1 MKRTPAVAAMLT
13 LLLSAVCG
21 AEPEL
26 CFSFED
32 EALPGVAGKAADAA
46 GQVRELVP
54 EKAGFPGGKDFSVSC
69 FIRPSAKPGY
79 QIVLSQAGMNP
90 ADRLWWIGYSPSLRR
105 FDFLVRDADGKGQ
118 SQVFSRSVDSS
129 SGWIHVAAA
138 CRDGKLA
145 IRATGLEKAQLDTGS
160 AAVENRG
167 VRRGAMPLLLGGRRG
182 EQPRGCFDGAVDEL
196 TLWSRGLSDR
206 ELDVLFRLGKS
217 GKTFSEKEF
226 DALLA
231 QSEFKPVEP
240 EHPVFGVFPEKRRSA
255 KPGTIPAGECCLFP
269 EQLANGDFTVELA
282 LTMNDPASCRWL
294 FELGADGFRFDGA
307 KKLLVNAGNHGA
319 ADFRNRPLG
328 HRFEQAPRQLR
339 LGLARRGAGLAVSL
353 DGKEVW
359 NGTFS
364 RDTVGELALNVES
377 GSVTVDGFSVRG
389 ALLKRDIVPVF
400 PEGEAG
406 SRFYRIP
413 ALAAGKDGT
422 LHAFAEARR
431 TSLGDV
437 GEIDIAYR
445 RSADGGKSWE
455 PVRFLTRR
463 HDQGFSSNNPSP
475 AIDPVSGR
483 LHLFY
488 VEVPAKKW
496 GQHDYRVLHT
506 VSGDGG
512 GNWSEPVD
520 IAPMLPKEWGVF
532 LPAPGHSLVLKH
544 GKYAGR
550 IVVPGWCNR
559 PDKGTN
565 FYQSTLILSD
575 DGGRS
580 FRAGGVAMEKS
591 DECML
596 AELPDGAL
604 VMAIRPTASHREV
617 RFFAVSRD
625 GGESFEPACA
635 DPALRAVVC
644 QNSILAGS
652 DGSLNYLYPAGGSY
666 APDAM
671 CRRAALTLRR
681 KSPVA
686 KEWSA
691 PQPVY
696 LGRSGYSDLAE
707 LPDGSLGILF
717 EGGRKSDM
725 GGIGFVRMPKGGF

>member
-1 MKRTPAVAAMLT
+1 M
-13 LLLSAVCG
+13 
-21 AEPEL
+21 
-26 CFSFED
+26 
-32 EALPGVAGKAADAA
+32 
-46 GQVRELVP
+46 
-54 EKAGFPGGKDFSVSC
+54 
-69 FIRPSAKPGY
+69 
-79 QIVLSQAGMNP
+79 
-90 ADRLWWIGYSPSLRR
+90 
-105 FDFLVRDADGKGQ
+105 
-118 SQVFSRSVDSS
+118 
-129 SGWIHVAAA
+129 
-138 CRDGKLA
+138 
-145 IRATGLEKAQLDTGS
+145 
-160 AAVENRG
+160 
-167 VRRGAMPLLLGGRRG
+167 
-182 EQPRGCFDGAVDEL
+182 
-196 TLWSRGLSDR
+196 
-206 ELDVLFRLGKS
+206 
-217 GKTFSEKEF
+217 
-226 DALLA
+226 
-231 QSEFKPVEP
+231 
-240 EHPVFGVFPEKRRSA
+240 
-255 KPGTIPAGECCLFP
+255 
-269 EQLANGDFTVELA
+269 
-282 LTMNDPASCRWL
+282 
-294 FELGADGFRFDGA
+294 
-307 KKLLVNAGNHGA
+307 
-319 ADFRNRPLG
+319 
-328 HRFEQAPRQLR
+328 
-339 LGLARRGAGLAVSL
+339 
-353 DGKEVW
+353 
-359 NGTFS
+359 
-364 RDTVGELALNVES
+364 
-377 GSVTVDGFSVRG
+377 
-389 ALLKRDIVPVF
+389 
-400 PEGEAG
+400 
-406 SRFYRIP
+406 
-413 ALAAGKDGT
+413 
-422 LHAFAEARR
+422 
-431 TSLGDV
+431 
-437 GEIDIAYR
+437 
-445 RSADGGKSWE
+445 
-455 PVRFLTRR
+455 
-463 HDQGFSSNNPSP
+463 
-475 AIDPVSGR
+475 
-483 LHLFY
+483 
-488 VEVPAKKW
+488 
-496 GQHDYRVLHT
+496 
-506 VSGDGG
+506 SGDGG

-559 PDKGTN
+559 PDKRTN

>member
-1 MKRTPAVAAMLT
+1 M
-13 LLLSAVCG
+13 
-21 AEPEL
+21 
-26 CFSFED
+26 
-32 EALPGVAGKAADAA
+32 
-46 GQVRELVP
+46 
-54 EKAGFPGGKDFSVSC
+54 
-69 FIRPSAKPGY
+69 
-79 QIVLSQAGMNP
+79 
-90 ADRLWWIGYSPSLRR
+90 
-105 FDFLVRDADGKGQ
+105 
-118 SQVFSRSVDSS
+118 
-129 SGWIHVAAA
+129 
-138 CRDGKLA
+138 
-145 IRATGLEKAQLDTGS
+145 
-160 AAVENRG
+160 
-167 VRRGAMPLLLGGRRG
+167 
-182 EQPRGCFDGAVDEL
+182 EQ
-196 TLWSRGLSDR
+196 
-206 ELDVLFRLGKS
+206 
-217 GKTFSEKEF
+217 
-226 DALLA
+226 
-231 QSEFKPVEP
+231 
-240 EHPVFGVFPEKRRSA
+240 
-255 KPGTIPAGECCLFP
+255 
-269 EQLANGDFTVELA
+269 
-282 LTMNDPASCRWL
+282 
-294 FELGADGFRFDGA
+294 
-307 KKLLVNAGNHGA
+307 
-319 ADFRNRPLG
+319 
-328 HRFEQAPRQLR
+328 
-339 LGLARRGAGLAVSL
+339 
-353 DGKEVW
+353 
-359 NGTFS
+359 
-364 RDTVGELALNVES
+364 
-377 GSVTVDGFSVRG
+377 VDGFSVRG